1 MDDQVAPSN
10 STRNRSLHPDMQ
22 SHDLMSLPVNP
33 ATAEANIAIPFHQS
47 CGKSSAE
54 GDPLFAMLG
63 IKFPQQAAATAAPSS
78 MSAAAPA
85 LAPKG

>member
-1 MDDQVAPSN
+1 
-10 STRNRSLHPDMQ
+10 
-22 SHDLMSLPVNP
+22 MSLPANP

-63 IKFPQQAAATAAPSS
+63 IKFPQQTSATAVASTAQAAP
-78 MSAAAPA
+78 PA
-85 LAPKG
+85 LAPKGYALLSLWRLTSS

>member
-1 MDDQVAPSN
+1 
-10 STRNRSLHPDMQ
+10 
-22 SHDLMSLPVNP
+22 MSLPVNP

-63 IKFPQQAAATAAPSS
+63 IKFPVAATTAVPNSVA
-78 MSAAAPA
+78 AAAPA